1 MVPPVIP
8 ARRVPSVPVPPRGK
22 GRRQG
27 AGDEGRG
34 PSFLACVRALVPE
47 RGARGGPASTRL
59 NERDNVRSSGISR
72 SDGVERRLPLI
83 LRLQSHIAKPD

>member
-1 MVPPVIP
+1 VVPPVIP
-8 ARRVPSVPVPPRGK
+8 ARRVPPVPVPREGGAPA
-22 GRRQG
+22 RR
-27 AGDEGRG
+27 GDEGRG
-34 PSFLACVRALVPE
+34 PPFLACVHALVPE

>member
-8 ARRVPSVPVPPRGK
+8 AQRTASDPVPRK
-22 GRRQG
+22 GGAPARRE
-27 AGDEGRG
+27 DEGRG
-34 PSFLACVRALVPE
+34 PPFLTCVHVLVPE

-72 SDGVERRLPLI
+72 SDGVGRRLPLI

>member
-8 ARRVPSVPVPPRGK
+8 ARCIASDPVPRK
-22 GRRQG
+22 GEAPAQRR
-27 AGDEGRG
+27 DEGRR
-34 PSFLACVRALVPE
+34 PPFLTCVHVLVPE

-72 SDGVERRLPLI
+72 SDGVEHRLPLI